1 MARQPGAFSKA
12 KPARDAKQ
20 RAWATMRRHRH
31 FTVAELQALA
41 EIGKDNA
48 LKYLKAL
55 AAVGIVKVIKDRES
69 GRIMGH
75 KVWHLVRDLGPK
87 RPLTW
92 KDGRVYDPNLD
103 QVFERLTTDDKET
116 AGTEADGTGMAG
128 RTAAGL

>member
-20 RAWATMRRHRH
+20 RAWATMRRHQQ

-69 GRIMGH
+69 GRVLGH
-75 KVWHLVRDLGPK
+75 KVWQLTRDLGPK

-92 KDGRVYDPNLD
+92 KDGRVYDPNSD
-103 QVFERLTTDDKET
+103 AVFERPVPDDHETT
-116 AGTEADGTGMAG
+116 GTGLV
-128 RTAAGL
+128 RRSAASL